1 MTLGPYRL
9 SRISLGSTKE
19 IRRLVDPARE
29 SLAGDVILG
38 QDWLVVVRCSLPVAS
53 WWRFSIPP
61 SDEQETSDDLQQFE
75 IAGSEVGC
83 GMDLGTPT
91 WCWLA
96 IIAEVQRF
104 PWGVISICVFDWN
117 SVRVRVRVRACA
129 CARVCVCMCVCLCV
143 WLCVCVCVSVSVC
156 LCVCVCFCVT
166 SEYT

>member
-38 QDWLVVVRCSLPVAS
+38 QDWLVVVR
-53 WWRFSIPP
+53 WRFSIPP

-91 WCWLA
+91 
-96 IIAEVQRF
+96 
-104 PWGVISICVFDWN
+104 
-117 SVRVRVRVRACA
+117 
-129 CARVCVCMCVCLCV
+129 
-143 WLCVCVCVSVSVC
+143 
-156 LCVCVCFCVT
+156 
-166 SEYT
+166 